1 MRKVREPGSDQGK
14 TNWQD
19 SEVEGRGEVTWV
31 WDRVPKRHGTWW
43 SPEIAQKKNNE
54 RNPWKLDK
62 NNRFPLLGSL
72 VYFSEL

>member
-19 SEVEGRGEVTWV
+19 SEVEGRGRSLGSETGFL
-31 WDRVPKRHGTWW
+31 KGTGTWW
-43 SPEIAQKKNNE
+43 SPEIAQKNNE

-62 NNRFPLLGSL
+62 NNRFSLLGSL

>member
-19 SEVEGRGEVTWV
+19 SEVEGSGRSLGSGTGFLKGTV
-31 WDRVPKRHGTWW
+31 HGGALRL
-43 SPEIAQKKNNE
+43 IKKNNE